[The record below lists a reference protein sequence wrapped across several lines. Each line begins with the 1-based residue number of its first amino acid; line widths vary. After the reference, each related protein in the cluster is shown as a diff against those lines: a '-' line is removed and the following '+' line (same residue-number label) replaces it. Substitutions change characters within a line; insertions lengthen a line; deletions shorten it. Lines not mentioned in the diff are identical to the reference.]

1 MAGKVYILGA
11 GPGDPELLT
20 LKAARILGMA
30 DVILHDELVNLAI
43 LQHVR
48 PGTIIENVGKRS
60 GCKHYPQNAINA
72 AMVLHARQGQ
82 CVARLKGGDPSL
94 FGRLGEE
101 LGALRAACIDFEIVP
116 GITAAVACAAEAAI
130 PLTDRHSA
138 SSVMFLSGHSCTANL
153 QPDWEAAVQ
162 SGSTIALYMPGDC
175 ALVAQRLIRAGLRGD
190 TPCAIVANASLRTEQ
205 VFRAKLDQIGDTRVE
220 GSPKLMIIGEVARV
234 AEIRATVWAANNS
247 ASETPPPL
255 TYDSPAPLLTTV

>member
-20 LKAARILGMA
+20 LKAARILAMA

-48 PGTIIENVGKRS
+48 PGAIIENVGKRS
-60 GCKHYPQNAINA
+60 GGKHYPQNAINA
-72 AMVLHARQGQ
+72 LMVLHARQGR

-101 LGALRAACIDFEIVP
+101 LGALRAANIDFEIVP
-116 GITAAVACAAEAAI
+116 GITAALACAAEAAI
-130 PLTDRHSA
+130 PLTDRHA
-138 SSVMFLSGHSCTANL
+138 APSVMFLSGHTCTANL

-175 ALVAQRLIRAGLRGD
+175 ASVAQRLIRAGMRGD
-190 TPCAIVANASLRTEQ
+190 TPCAIVANASLETEQ
-205 VFRAKLDQIGDTRVE
+205 VFRANLEQIGDTRIE

-234 AEIRATVWAANNS
+234 ADVRAAVQPQADSLFERQISPALPLATV
-247 ASETPPPL
+247 
-255 TYDSPAPLLTTV
+255 

>member
-20 LKAARILGMA
+20 LKAARVLAMA
-30 DVILHDELVNLAI
+30 DVVLHDELVNLAM

-48 PGTIIENVGKRS
+48 PGAIIENVGKRS
-60 GCKHYPQNAINA
+60 GGKHYPQNAINA
-72 AMVLHARQGQ
+72 LMVLHARQGR

-101 LGALRAACIDFEIVP
+101 LGALRAANIDFEIVP
-116 GITAAVACAAEAAI
+116 GITAALACAAEAAI
-130 PLTDRHSA
+130 PLTDRHA
-138 SSVMFLSGHSCTANL
+138 APSVMFLSGHTCTANV

-175 ALVAQRLIRAGLRGD
+175 AVVAQRLIRAGMRGD
-190 TPCAIVANASLRTEQ
+190 TPCAIVANASLETEK
-205 VFRAKLDQIGDTRVE
+205 VFQAKLEQIGDTRIE

-234 AEIRATVWAANNS
+234 AEIRAAVQPRADLLLERQ
-247 ASETPPPL
+247 ASL
-255 TYDSPAPLLTTV
+255 APVLINV